1 MKERQKSAEH
11 LPTSSASPGCAL
23 PFQEALPFQDSAGR
37 LLVTSTADGWTVA
50 GEIDSQSAARLSE
63 ALSTRPSGN
72 LVLDIGAVSF
82 IDSSGLQSVIDAT
95 NRLRAAGGDLTL
107 RHPSRVVTRLIEI
120 TGLEGFLRVE
130 R

>member
-1 MKERQKSAEH
+1 MQERQKSDEH
-11 LPTSSASPGCAL
+11 MPTSASPGCAR
-23 PFQEALPFQDSAGR
+23 PFQEALRVQESVGR

-72 LVLDIGAVSF
+72 LVLDVGAVSF

-95 NRLRAAGGDLTL
+95 RRLRAAGGDLTL
-107 RHPSRVVTRLIEI
+107 RRPARVVTRLIEI
-120 TGLEGFLRVE
+120 TGLKGFLHIE
-130 R
+130 P